1 VLTALAPRVAVY
13 AHGTAPPA
21 VREGWIALA
30 QLPPA
35 LGSPAVFGDGSHPT
49 TRLCAAAVDLLSRQ
63 RHPEAVL
70 DVGTGT
76 GILARIARA
85 RGASFV
91 VATDIDPD
99 ALSCARAHARLDS
112 QRVEIELSSEPP
124 DHWGPRFNLVV
135 ANILQNPLEALAPAF
150 GRALAPDG
158 LLLISGFT
166 RPQAPSL
173 RVLYEKAGMAF
184 RGQSNLDDW
193 VLLMFTLSD
202 IQRVTADQVPSH

>member
-1 VLTALAPRVAVY
+1 NSLAACRATTVERGQVLAAPGTITPHTLFESEVYVLTALAPRVAVY

-99 ALSCARAHARLDS
+99 ALSC
-112 QRVEIELSSEPP
+112 
-124 DHWGPRFNLVV
+124 
-135 ANILQNPLEALAPAF
+135 
-150 GRALAPDG
+150 
-158 LLLISGFT
+158 
-166 RPQAPSL
+166 
-173 RVLYEKAGMAF
+173 
-184 RGQSNLDDW
+184 
-193 VLLMFTLSD
+193 
-202 IQRVTADQVPSH
+202 